1 MLGTLGIVL
10 LGVVLG
16 RVLGWVGRV
25 RFRRRRGL
33 VAPFVGALD
42 DGQEEGRLVVRW
54 RDARGQG
61 QRQRQWRVL
70 DERRPLLDEG
80 L

>member
-1 MLGTLGIVL
+1 MLGTLGVVL

-25 RFRRRRGL
+25 RFRRRRVP
-33 VAPFVGALD
+33 VARFAGALD
-42 DGQEEGRLVVRW
+42 EDQEEGRLVVRW

-61 QRQRQWRVL
+61 QRQWRVL